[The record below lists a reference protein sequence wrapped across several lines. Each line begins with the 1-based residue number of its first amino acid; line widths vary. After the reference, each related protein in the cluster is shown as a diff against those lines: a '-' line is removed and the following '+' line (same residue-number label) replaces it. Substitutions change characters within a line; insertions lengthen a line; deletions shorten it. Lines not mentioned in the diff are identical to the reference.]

1 MHYKRL
7 FSVEYKWFNQGI
19 VLHKRLTL
27 IEVNWP
33 YYFGFGF
40 TLALLT
46 LISDS
51 FIISGCLFSV
61 FFPLFIISGNDSDPS
76 TKECQF
82 PIRFFALAVFVSNAL
97 FNRKLNSQSDRSS
110 TPPVRKN

>member
-1 MHYKRL
+1 MRK
-7 FSVEYKWFNQGI
+7 FSVEYKWFNQGV

-33 YYFGFGF
+33 YYLGFGSA
-40 TLALLT
+40 LASLT

-51 FIISGCLFSV
+51 FIINGCLFSM
-61 FFPLFIISGNDSDPS
+61 FFPLFIISGNESAPT

-82 PIRFFALAVFVSNAL
+82 PIRFFALVVFVSNTL
-97 FNRKLNSQSDRSS
+97 FNRNLNYLKDGSS
-110 TPPVRKN
+110 TPPSRKN